1 MAVPGHFH
9 QRPPPGRCCIDYITG
24 EVHGAGSLPRCGGVT
39 FWNGILWLHL
49 LGMATFVGG
58 QLMLAAVV
66 VPVLRGVGEGQPLR
80 AAARR
85 FGFATL
91 GAFII
96 LIATGVAMAS
106 HLHRWS
112 DSTLQVKLGLV
123 VLVALLIHLHMRRP
137 QWHAVDAAIFLTSL
151 AIVWLGIVVAG

>member
-1 MAVPGHFH
+1 M
-9 QRPPPGRCCIDYITG
+9 
-24 EVHGAGSLPRCGGVT
+24 T
-39 FWNGILWLHL
+39 FWNGVLWLHL
-49 LGMATFVGG
+49 LAMAFFVGG

-66 VPVLRGVGEGQPLR
+66 VPVLRGPGDREALR

-85 FGFATL
+85 FGIGT
-91 GAFII
+91 
-96 LIATGVAMAS
+96 LIAVAVLILSGAAMAS

-123 VLVALLIHLHMRRP
+123 VVVGILIGAHLRRP
-137 QWHAVDAAIFLTSL
+137 ETHAFDAAIFLVSL